1 MSNAKHTGAKPSPR
15 PSSAVAELAKRVG
28 WTTAEVADA
37 IDETIKRN
45 GPSERFRALMS
56 AACPSVSASPSPLMR
71 RSLEAHRLEIL
82 RETGAASVS
91 IVVTY

>member
-1 MSNAKHTGAKPSPR
+1 MSETKRNGATAPDRDP
-15 PSSAVAELAKRVG
+15 VAELAKRTG
-28 WTTAEVADA
+28 MTAAEVAEA
-37 IDETIKRN
+37 IDELLANDGRSAKYH
-45 GPSERFRALMS
+45 ALAS
-56 AACPSVSASPSPLMR
+56 ALHPDAGANPNPLTR